1 MDSNHRPSP
10 SQSDELPTALTRDGI
25 YTKIPH
31 YEDNFEEQFNAY
43 ETLC

>member
-1 MDSNHRPSP
+1 MLVAGDGFSP

-31 YEDNFEEQFNAY
+31 YEDNFE
-43 ETLC
+43 